1 MSVLQVPSLVPSLRP
16 FFVYG
21 LCKRPGSASSTPLG
35 PQSWRRTSFQDPKSG
50 SDSEGAAI
58 TRNLNQSL
66 ESLDVSRRGPVSEI
80 TVDPEERRRDKR
92 AGPGP
97 GSTGSES
104 GKRSYVPPHLRK
116 VQQALLPTLGPIEAR
131 KNGGTP
137 SKNGASFGGPLLVP
151 LFSSESEQS
160 DSDGGHGDSDRCKAS
175 KVRNEALSCIQTIA
189 RRDPKALHS
198 QWAALLPTH
207 GALLARPQTPNLLN
221 PLLFDPLPKVRLAAA
236 SALASMLEGPA
247 KAFLQV
253 AEWKD
258 SARSGPFLSLSATLG
273 LIVTQ
278 LHAGLLQSLGTELN
292 SQVSAA
298 SFKALSLLISA
309 SPYHR
314 LPDELLADTVKQVHR
329 KTKALLANQFA
340 AESGGVG
347 VAALACLGSAF
358 GTYSPVEQVAGL
370 LKTGPLL
377 QPPGTPSPKPAT
389 CPTLS
394 PLLADLVSWCQPPN
408 APPIALEAFAA
419 LREALR
425 NYGAQLVGFWPI
437 LSALLVSTFGSPSVG
452 VTDDR
457 LLLGG
462 VKVMDEFLRS
472 LSGGGLDDDEAGT
485 KFQNRAD
492 LRQGSKQQTRA
503 SPGKKETFEEGKQIG
518 ADVASATWKEVL
530 SRHVPWLLAHQ
541 APMVSSPKR
550 NDGDKLWPVA

>member
-1 MSVLQVPSLVPSLRP
+1 
-16 FFVYG
+16 
-21 LCKRPGSASSTPLG
+21 
-35 PQSWRRTSFQDPKSG
+35 
-50 SDSEGAAI
+50 
-58 TRNLNQSL
+58 
-66 ESLDVSRRGPVSEI
+66 
-80 TVDPEERRRDKR
+80 
-92 AGPGP
+92 
-97 GSTGSES
+97 
-104 GKRSYVPPHLRK
+104 
-116 VQQALLPTLGPIEAR
+116 LPTLGPTEAS
-131 KNGGTP
+131 KNRGTP
-137 SKNGASFGGPLLVP
+137 SKNGASSAAHLPVP
-151 LFSSESEQS
+151 LPSSESEQS
-160 DSDGGHGDSDRCKAS
+160 DSDGGHGDSDRYKAS
-175 KVRNEALSCIQTIA
+175 KVRIEALSCVQTIA

-207 GALLARPQTPNLLN
+207 GALIARPQTPNLLS

-258 SARSGPFLSLSATLG
+258 NARSGPFLSLSATLG
-273 LIVTQ
+273 LIVKQ
-278 LHAGLLQSLGTELN
+278 LHAGLLQSIGTELN
-292 SQVSAA
+292 SQVLAA

-358 GTYSPVEQVAGL
+358 GTYSPVDQVAGL
-370 LKTGPLL
+370 LKTGPS
-377 QPPGTPSPKPAT
+377 GTPSPKPAT
-389 CPTLS
+389 CPSLS
-394 PLLADLVSWCQPPN
+394 PLLLDLVSWCQPPN

-425 NYGAQLVGFWPI
+425 NYGAHLVGFWPI
-437 LSALLVSTFGSPSVG
+437 LSALLASTFGSPSVG

-457 LLLGG
+457 LVLGG

-472 LSGGGLDDDEAGT
+472 ISGGALDDDDMGT
-485 KFQNRAD
+485 KSQNRAD
-492 LRQGSKQQTRA
+492 LRQGSKQQRRA
-503 SPGKKETFEEGKQIG
+503 SPGENGSLGEGKQVG

-541 APMVSSPKR
+541 APMVS
-550 NDGDKLWPVA
+550 ND